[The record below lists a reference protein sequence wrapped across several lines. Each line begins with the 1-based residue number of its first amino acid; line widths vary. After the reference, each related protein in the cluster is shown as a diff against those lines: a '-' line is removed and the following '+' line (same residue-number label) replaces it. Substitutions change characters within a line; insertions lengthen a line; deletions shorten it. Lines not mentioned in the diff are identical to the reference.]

1 MSQPPKYDKDNLV
14 TINKD
19 IANEVMNLLSRII
32 NGYLAMDLSLFDDGK
47 DIIAI
52 NLERADE
59 LKNMSLTNI
68 FVSKDDRVYAKNNEL
83 INIYDGLIGIT
94 YLVRHELNPKWH
106 FSSNEIA
113 VVILCDKLRFLITSI
128 MP

>member
-1 MSQPPKYDKDNLV
+1 MHSTPKDNLV
-14 TINKD
+14 IISKD
-19 IANEVMNLLSRII
+19 IANQIMGLLTKII
-32 NGYLAMDLSLFDDGK
+32 SGYSSMDLSMFDDSK
-47 DIIAI
+47 DIIMI

-68 FVSKDDRVYAKNNEL
+68 FINKDDKLYAKNNEL
-83 INIYDGLIGIT
+83 INIYDGLLSIT

-128 MP
+128 ML